1 MLCRSPSSRRCGRGL
16 PLDELGVYPA
26 VPLPFLDVRLDVAGP
41 PANFAVYVEANK
53 FEIDVVVKTFP
64 INNAEPPAPT
74 RRTEAGGTRF
84 LCHLKS
90 PPKVIVCGLTR
101 PGLRPVPAVVR
112 RAISP

>member
-74 RRTEAGGTRF
+74 RRAEAD
-84 LCHLKS
+84 
-90 PPKVIVCGLTR
+90 R
-101 PGLRPVPAVVR
+101 PGFLRHLNPSYQKCAALRRPWRR
-112 RAISP
+112 RAYRRPSFSKM